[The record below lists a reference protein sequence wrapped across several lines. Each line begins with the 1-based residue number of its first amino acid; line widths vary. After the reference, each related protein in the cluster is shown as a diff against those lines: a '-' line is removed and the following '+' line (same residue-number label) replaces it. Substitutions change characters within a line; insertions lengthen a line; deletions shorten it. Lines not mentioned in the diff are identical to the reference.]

1 MFAKIISI
9 ADAYDAM
16 TTDRPYRRAL
26 SKEEALSELKKNL
39 NKQFDGIVC
48 MKMIE
53 ILEAEMLMEAYSL
66 DLRENLSLIS

>member
-26 SKEEALSELKKNL
+26 SKEEALFELKK
-39 NKQFDGIVC
+39 F
-48 MKMIE
+48 E
-53 ILEAEMLMEAYSL
+53 
-66 DLRENLSLIS
+66 